1 MRGGTT
7 SLVRSVVVLFVM
19 LALLCQLGAAG
30 VLGTHDRKDVFDPP
44 VLYPHAGTVWYKG
57 QRHNVTW
64 DVSDPPPYI
73 INPVDRI
80 FMRKR
85 EHYHP
90 SDFGDELRYHA
101 WPDPSDRAVGPT

>member
-1 MRGGTT
+1 
-7 SLVRSVVVLFVM
+7 M

-73 INPVDRI
+73 INPVGRI
-80 FMRKR
+80 FLRKGELILETNFDIMLGR
-85 EHYHP
+85 IQVTVPWVLPDHDY
-90 SDFGDELRYHA
+90 SLILLYGDSGNFG
-101 WPDPSDRAVGPT
+101 